1 MKIRKTRHRAGRKG
15 RVMVQ
20 IAIMGFGTI
29 GSGVYH
35 VVNTNQEIIRKNLGK
50 EIQVK
55 YVLDLREFPGQPVE
69 KILIHDVNVIVND
82 PEVEIV
88 VETMGGEHPAFEFVS
103 SMLKAGKSVV
113 TSNKNLV
120 AAKGVELMKLAVE
133 NNVNFMYE
141 ASVGGGI
148 PIIRPLTRSVL
159 PINHVD
165 EITGIL
171 NGTTN
176 YILTKMY
183 HEGRTMDDV
192 LKEAQDKGYAER
204 NPEADVEGYDAC
216 RKIAILGSIV
226 TGRQIDYQVIPTEG
240 ITGITAEDVT
250 YAKTLGRV
258 IRLLG
263 TCRLVKGIYYAEV
276 APYMVGPNSPLFAVD
291 GVFNGIM
298 VHGNMLDTVMFYGQ
312 GAGSNPTASAVMSDV
327 VDAAAHTGRIIY
339 PGWSGD
345 KLPMGDYNE
354 WEHSFLFRFKG
365 GEERKAEIEAVVGPV
380 KVVDAGIPGELGYV
394 TEGITNR
401 AAHAVEEMKG
411 FIGRVRIK
419 R

>member
-1 MKIRKTRHRAGRKG
+1 
-15 RVMVQ
+15 MVQ
-20 IAIMGFGTI
+20 IAIMGYGTI
-29 GSGVYH
+29 GSGVYD
-35 VVNTNQEIIRKNLGK
+35 VVNTNQAIIQGNLGK
-50 EIQVK
+50 ELRVK
-55 YVLDLREFPGQPVE
+55 YVLDLWEFPGDPVE
-69 KILIHDVNVIVND
+69 SVLVHDVNVIIND

-133 NNVNFMYE
+133 HNVNFMYE

-159 PINHVD
+159 PINDVD

-183 HEGRTMDDV
+183 HDGSEMASV
-192 LKEAQDKGYAER
+192 LKEAQEKGYAER

-226 TGRQIDYQVIPTEG
+226 TGQQIDYQSIPTEG
-240 ITGITAEDVT
+240 ITHVTKEDVL
-250 YAKTLGRV
+250 YAKKLGRV

-263 TCRLVKGIYYAEV
+263 TCRKVDGTYYAEV
-276 APYMVGPNSPLFAVD
+276 APYMVGSNSPLFAVN

-312 GAGSNPTASAVMSDV
+312 GAGSHPTASAVMSDV

-345 KLPMGDYNE
+345 KIRLGEYDEWKHVFLLRFLGDAD
-354 WEHSFLFRFKG
+354 
-365 GEERKAEIEAVVGPV
+365 RKEAVEAVVGPIQ
-380 KVVDAGIPGELGYV
+380 VVEGCVPGEIGFI
-394 TEGITNR
+394 TGSITNR
-401 AAHAVEEMKG
+401 DVAEAAKLDG
-411 FIGRVRIK
+411 FISRFRVK

>member
-1 MKIRKTRHRAGRKG
+1 
-15 RVMVQ
+15 MVQ

-29 GSGVYH
+29 GSGVYD
-35 VVNTNQEIIRKNLGK
+35 VINTNQAIIQGNLGK
-50 EIQVK
+50 ELRVK
-55 YVLDLREFPGQPVE
+55 YVLDLREFPGDPVE
-69 KILIHDVNVIVND
+69 SILVHDVNVIIND
-82 PEVEIV
+82 PEVDIV

-120 AAKGVELMKLAVE
+120 AAKGVELMRLAVE

-159 PINHVD
+159 PINSID

-183 HEGRTMDDV
+183 HEGSEMDAV

-226 TGRQIDYQVIPTEG
+226 TGKQIDYQSIPTEG
-240 ITGITAEDVT
+240 ITAVTKEDMI
-250 YAKTLGRV
+250 YARRLGRV

-263 TCRLVKGIYYAEV
+263 TCRRVDGTYYAEV
-276 APYMVGPNSPLFAVD
+276 APYMVGSNSPLFAVN

-312 GAGSNPTASAVMSDV
+312 GAGSHPTASAVMSDV

-339 PGWSGD
+339 PGWGPD
-345 KLPMGDYNE
+345 KLQLGAYDEWKHVFLLRFRGDA
-354 WEHSFLFRFKG
+354 SQ
-365 GEERKAEIEAVVGPV
+365 KAAVEAVVGPV
-380 KVVDAGIPGELGYV
+380 QVVEDCVPGE
-394 TEGITNR
+394 T
-401 AAHAVEEMKG
+401 G
-411 FIGRVRIK
+411 FITGSIANRDVASAAKLDGFISRFRIK